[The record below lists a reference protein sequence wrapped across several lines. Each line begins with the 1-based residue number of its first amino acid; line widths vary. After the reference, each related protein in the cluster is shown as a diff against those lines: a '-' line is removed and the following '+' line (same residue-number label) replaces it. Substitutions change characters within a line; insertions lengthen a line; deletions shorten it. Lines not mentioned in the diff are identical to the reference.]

1 MQSRR
6 SLMKDS
12 VIYVGI
18 DVHKDTNSVCMYDMQ
33 DNAFFAEAK
42 LDAGTD
48 IMVRYLEKAVKDYG
62 LSGEFLLGYEAGPTG
77 YGLCRGLKK
86 HGYNCVIMAPTTI
99 RKASGDKVKTDRK
112 DARLL

>member
-1 MQSRR
+1 
-6 SLMKDS
+6 MKDS

-18 DVHKDTNSVCMYDMQ
+18 EVHKDTNSVCMYDRQ

-77 YGLCRGLKK
+77 YGLYRGLKK
-86 HGYNCVIMAPTTI
+86 HGYNYTY
-99 RKASGDKVKTDRK
+99 SDVK
-112 DARLL
+112 

>member
-18 DVHKDTNSVCMYDMQ
+18 DVHKDTNSTCMYDRQ
-33 DNAFFAEAK
+33 DNTFFAEAE

-48 IMVRYLEKAVKDYG
+48 IMAM
-62 LSGEFLLGYEAGPTG
+62 F
-77 YGLCRGLKK
+77 
-86 HGYNCVIMAPTTI
+86 TT
-99 RKASGDKVKTDRK
+99 
-112 DARLL
+112 

>member
-1 MQSRR
+1 
-6 SLMKDS
+6 MKDS

-18 DVHKDTNSVCMYDMQ
+18 DVHKDTNSVCMYDRQ

-77 YGLCRGLKK
+77 YGICSAIMFLNLQTVETAKHLKFSK
-86 HGYNCVIMAPTTI
+86 KSMNWTM
-99 RKASGDKVKTDRK
+99 KFKSG
-112 DARLL
+112 

>member
-18 DVHKDTNSVCMYDMQ
+18 DVHKDTNSTCMYDRQ
-33 DNAFFAEAK
+33 DNTFFAEAD

-62 LSGEFLLGYEAGPTG
+62 
-77 YGLCRGLKK
+77 
-86 HGYNCVIMAPTTI
+86 
-99 RKASGDKVKTDRK
+99 
-112 DARLL
+112 